1 MCSLFWM
8 MKEKKKVLRQRLKFD
23 RVILII
29 VTLSSMHIP
38 IMCVLIGHKGQLL
51 MLDIQH
57 CCSCLFVICC

>member
-29 VTLSSMHIP
+29 LTSSSMHIP
-38 IMCVLIGHKGQLL
+38 IMCVLIEDKG
-51 MLDIQH
+51 
-57 CCSCLFVICC
+57 SC